1 MLQKSLKTPPPKF
14 FLDFMLTK
22 IPTVLSMINKDFLI
36 FFYLKNKSFALVAV
50 EPNLYLFLEYCL
62 LHQFIWHT
70 KFNTQELL
78 LVSTMS
84 HLLFEWARNITVLLV
99 GYND

>member
-50 EPNLYLFLEYCL
+50 EPNLYLFLEYCSSSSIHMAHKVQYARAL
-62 LHQFIWHT
+62 T
-70 KFNTQELL
+70 CFNN
-78 LVSTMS
+78 VS
-84 HLLFEWARNITVLLV
+84 LII
-99 GYND
+99 